1 MNISE
6 SNVRKIVR
14 EELMKLMEQDEA
26 KAPSIDDLDFMS
38 DERAEYERWA
48 SRHGHVSAE
57 VRSVFVDY
65 LLANELTSNEDLRKK
80 LSKEI
85 GFDDAAVLDDV
96 MKRQSSEEVDPATEE
111 SSRELSLA
119 QVVEAI
125 SEL

>member
-14 EELMKLMEQDEA
+14 EELLKLMEQDEA

-65 LLANELTSNEDLRKK
+65 LLANGLASNEDLRKK

-85 GFDDAAVLDDV
+85 GFDDAAVTDDV
-96 MKRQSSEEVDPATEE
+96 MKRQTSEEVDPATEE

-125 SEL
+125 SKL